1 MRPVEIGLV
10 DTTGTVDI
18 KIMAATV
25 AALNVQITQHLP
37 QFWPT
42 VPAAVVRL
50 LTEPNPIPQGVWPLR
65 LVNKLKY
72 NEGGFHYTDHNQPG
86 AKVVV
91 TPNSNDW
98 TIDASHEVLEMLV
111 DPGGNRLQMGKAIK
125 LAGTDISDAEG
136 DVEYLLEISDPCE
149 GPRYAY
155 EIHGVAVSDFITP
168 DFYEDRP
175 LPNARYSFTGSIKA
189 PRQVL
194 HGGYITWVRPKS
206 SMIEQLLWLA
216 TDTNPK
222 IRKIGKASDSSLREF
237 VDSETRH
244 AVHVA
249 RAKYKTSTHRGGKS
263 MATKFQI
270 KAGEKT
276 PRHRHES
283 AYTVKFHQDGEIERE
298 IWDHGAQHPR
308 VETQKVKANTA
319 YKRAAGTEH
328 TVRNKG
334 GSLLTGEKEI

>member
-10 DTTGTVDI
+10 DTTGAVDI
-18 KIMAATV
+18 GLMAATV
-25 AALNVQITQHLP
+25 AALNAQITQHLS
-37 QFWPT
+37 QFWST
-42 VPAAVVRL
+42 VPAVVRL
-50 LTEPNPIPQGVWPLR
+50 LTEPKAIPQGVWPLR
-65 LVNKLKY
+65 LVTKLKY

-98 TIDASHEVLEMLV
+98 TIDASHEALEMLV

-125 LAGTDISDAEG
+125 LKGTDISDAEG
-136 DVEYLLEISDPCE
+136 DFEYLLEIADPCE

-194 HGGYITWVRPKS
+194 HGGYITWVRPKTS
-206 SMIEQLLWLA
+206 IIDQLLWRD
-216 TDTNPK
+216 TDAEPK
-222 IRKIGKASDSSLREF
+222 IRKIGKMSANSSLRAF
-237 VDSETRH
+237 VDSATRD
-244 AVHVA
+244 AVHTA
-249 RAKYKTSTHRGGKS
+249 RAKYKASMHQGGKP
-263 MATKFQI
+263 MATKFEI

-276 PRHRHES
+276 PRHRHDS

-298 IWDHGAQHPR
+298 IWEHGASR
-308 VETQKVKANTA
+308 VETQKVKANTP
-319 YKRAAGTEH
+319 YKRPAGTEH
-328 TVRNKG
+328 TVTNKG